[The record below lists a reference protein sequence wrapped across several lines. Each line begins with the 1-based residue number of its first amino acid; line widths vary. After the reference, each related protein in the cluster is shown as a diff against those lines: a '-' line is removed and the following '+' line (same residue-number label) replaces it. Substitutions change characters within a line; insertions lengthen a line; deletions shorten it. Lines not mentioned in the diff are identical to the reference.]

1 MAVPKFDDMF
11 NPVIKALHELGGS
24 ASISEIDE
32 KVSEILN
39 LSEEDQNDIHR
50 GNTTKVG
57 YRCAW
62 ARNYL
67 KRYGIVESSE
77 RGVWRLTTKGL
88 NTQTVVKEDV
98 KKFVRAL
105 NNTNISIDELA
116 SEGQEP
122 NSSQS
127 TWQENLIT
135 EIYNLSPK
143 AFEQLSQR
151 LLREA
156 GFIQVEVTGRS
167 GDGGID
173 GKGILRLNG
182 FLSFRILFQ
191 CKRYVGSVPS
201 KEIRDFRG
209 AIDGRAE
216 KGLFITTGTFTRDA
230 KAEAIR
236 EGATPIDLIDGNLFA
251 EKMKELKLG
260 VITKIEEDVQVD
272 KTFFKDFTNER

>member
-50 GNTTKVG
+50 GNTTKLG

-122 NSSQS
+122 NNSQS

-191 CKRYVGSVPS
+191 CKRYAGSVPS

-260 VITKIEEDVQVD
+260 VVTKIEEDVQVD

>member
-50 GNTTKVG
+50 GNTTKLG

-122 NSSQS
+122 NNSQS

-191 CKRYVGSVPS
+191 CKRYAGLVPS

-260 VITKIEEDVQVD
+260 VVTKIEEDVQVD